1 MSGTLPEHRPAQV
14 ATDEI
19 IGVRHV
25 LSPGGVYKD
34 GRCVDWKITYVPR
47 YRQALVPRIEPART
61 SKHARGRIRPRTAK
75 EQRRA
80 AGLQAR
86 FTQISKTVT
95 IDHNTMRAIHDE
107 VAA

>member
-19 IGVRHV
+19 IGVSHV
-25 LSPGGVYKD
+25 LKPGGLWKN
-34 GRCVDWKITYVPR
+34 GRCVDWNIELVPR
-47 YRQALVPRIEPART
+47 YRHVLKPRIEPART
-61 SKHARGRIRPRTAK
+61 SKHARGRMRPRTRA
-75 EQRRA
+75 EQTRA
-80 AGLQAR
+80 RNLMAR
-86 FTQISKTVT
+86 FAQLSKTRT